1 MNNKNILDFFYSKAT
16 NRIKAQYEMAHQPKY
31 GDILPTNPK
40 LLSYIL
46 NCKTTTKNNPYLITD
61 GAIYALLNS
70 DYFQFNTESEIL
82 WGNEEEILSYIE
94 DLFVLLW
101 HEYISSSI
109 EIDSE
114 YYQCDYLPF
123 AKHFV
128 IKNTIVN
135 ENNEFI
141 EVLFQTSKEDILLNY
156 ETVSYDAIKYV
167 FKKNKNWFIS
177 EWLKFVSETKT
188 FTKLNKIIDSFV
200 SKIFVP
206 NLVRNSP
213 SENSSL
219 GIRAKN
225 LLESDLS
232 VKDQEIKIWGWNTL
246 DEQIKYELFKAS
258 LSYVNNLERIF
269 EMQNGSIK

>member
-1 MNNKNILDFFYSKAT
+1 MNNKAILDFFYGKAS
-16 NRIKAQYEMAHQPKY
+16 NRIKAQYEMAKQPKY
-31 GDILPTNPK
+31 CDILPSNPK

-46 NCKTTTKNNPYLITD
+46 NCKTTAKNNPYLITD
-61 GAIYALLNS
+61 GAIYALLNK

-82 WGNEEEILSYIE
+82 WGKKEEILSYIE

-101 HEYISSSI
+101 HEYISSSP
-109 EIDSE
+109 EISSE

-123 AKHFV
+123 AKHLV
-128 IKNTIVN
+128 IKNAIAN

-141 EVLFQTSKEDILLNY
+141 EVLFRVSKEDILSNY
-156 ETVSYDAIKYV
+156 ETISYEAIKYI
-167 FKKNKNWFIS
+167 FKKNKNWFIP
-177 EWLKFVSETKT
+177 EWLKFVSKTKT
-188 FTKLNKIIDSFV
+188 FTKLNRIIDSFV
-200 SKIFVP
+200 SEIFVP
-206 NLVRNSP
+206 NLLLNSP

-232 VKDQEIKIWGWNTL
+232 VKDQEIKIWGWNTP

-258 LSYVNNLERIF
+258 LSYVNHLERIF
-269 EMQNGSIK
+269 EMQNKNC